1 MKRALPILIVLS
13 LLAIQCKPDQP
24 DPYKGLSKI
33 ELKKSD
39 ENFANPERGFYRPV
53 EIHSAD
59 AVAFY
64 ATTVTGL
71 RKFGFSLMLLEFY
84 LTDYME
90 SDIEQAYLDKMRE
103 CFNNLRE
110 GGGKAIVRFAYK
122 DSENDRPWDAT
133 EEWVMRHI
141 EQVTPILQENED
153 VLLALQAGFVGVW
166 GEWYYTTNFNMN
178 PSSDASY
185 EPRKRVLNALLKA
198 VPKSRQ
204 IQLRTPEFKMKLMKV
219 SLADTITR
227 ATAHGES
234 DIARVGGHNDCFLA
248 SINDTGTFHGDTDR
262 SLWKADTR
270 YTIMGGESCN
280 PSQYCACD
288 NALKD
293 LADYHWT
300 YLNSAYHTSVLGR
313 WRTEKCYDEVALRL
327 GYRLSIDKAY
337 ISPKIA
343 AGTESRLVLQ
353 ILNEGFASPQN
364 PREAELVIT
373 DKSGKNTAVRLDVD
387 PRTWF
392 AGTTTTLDIT
402 IPALS
407 EGEYTLSLN
416 LPDPQP
422 TLRNNPFY
430 SIQLANEGVWDE
442 NTGFN
447 KITTINVQ

>member
-1 MKRALPILIVLS
+1 
-13 LLAIQCKPDQP
+13 
-24 DPYKGLSKI
+24 
-33 ELKKSD
+33 
-39 ENFANPERGFYRPV
+39 
-53 EIHSAD
+53 
-59 AVAFY
+59 
-64 ATTVTGL
+64 
-71 RKFGFSLMLLEFY
+71 
-84 LTDYME
+84 
-90 SDIEQAYLDKMRE
+90 
-103 CFNNLRE
+103 
-110 GGGKAIVRFAYK
+110 
-122 DSENDRPWDAT
+122 
-133 EEWVMRHI
+133 
-141 EQVTPILQENED
+141 
-153 VLLALQAGFVGVW
+153 
-166 GEWYYTTNFNMN
+166 MN

-234 DIARVGGHNDCFLA
+234 DISRVGGHNDCFLA
-248 SINDTGTFHGDTDR
+248 SSNDTGTFHGDTDR
-262 SLWKADTR
+262 NLWKADTR

-300 YLNSAYHTSVLGR
+300 YLNSTYHTSVLGR

-364 PREAELVIT
+364 PREAELIIT
-373 DKSGKNTAVRLDVD
+373 DKSGKNTAVKLDVD